1 MDIDIYGDLC
11 ADLPTPSP
19 GALASPAPLPSPV
32 APLEAI
38 DAGPRALAPPRL
50 QPPPGLPPGVAP
62 AYGSPRARSPP
73 RLGFGVAEGAG
84 SSPAAGGGPQT
95 WVAPGYEH
103 LAAGVGNVTS
113 VIIEAGEV
121 IAGSMSAAAD
131 QAAAA
136 ATAEEVD
143 DDDALEPELLAVA
156 STAERKPRKRD
167 NARGTTGL
175 ELAIP
180 DGPPPPLK
188 GADPASACEQLL
200 LLGGLPLTLHE
211 AELRRLAERF
221 GALNAISGGVVEETG
236 RPAGIAL
243 LEYSTAASASRAAQG
258 GSGICGLPAW
268 PIMTAPPPKLVLVG
282 RELLGMMRAGGPP
295 PWPEGG
301 ACSDDLR
308 CVLFRQFERY
318 GLYLRRDDA
327 SPTRQ
332 LARQNSTGSLGAHS
346 TRSASQGDSPER
358 PRRQEGWADKLQ
370 ALKRKVNGKQDL
382 GEVKRMRG

>member
-19 GALASPAPLPSPV
+19 GALASPAPLPSDV
-32 APLEAI
+32 EVIAI
-38 DAGPRALAPPRL
+38 DAAPPRL
-50 QPPPGLPPGVAP
+50 QPPPGLPPGPPVVLIA
-62 AYGSPRARSPP
+62 AHGSPRPASPP
-73 RLGFGVAEGAG
+73 RLGYGTMDGG
-84 SSPAAGGGPQT
+84 SSSPVASSGGPQT

-103 LAAGVGNVTS
+103 LAAGIGSVTS

-121 IAGSMSAAAD
+121 IAGSMDAAAE
-131 QAAAA
+131 Q
-136 ATAEEVD
+136 ATAAGRPVEVD
-143 DDDALEPELLAVA
+143 SDDDVLEPELLAVA
-156 STAERKPRKRD
+156 STTERKPRKRD
-167 NARGTTGL
+167 SSRAATGL

-180 DGPPPPLK
+180 NAQPLPLA
-188 GADPASACEQLL
+188 GADPTSSCEQFL
-200 LLGGLPLTLHE
+200 LLGGLPLTLPHG
-211 AELRRLAERF
+211 ELQRLAGKF
-221 GALNAISGGVVEETG
+221 GALNAISGGVVEENG

-243 LEYSTAASASRAAQG
+243 LEYSTAARASRAAQG
-258 GSGICGLPAW
+258 GSGICSLPAW

-318 GLYLRRDDA
+318 GLYLRRSDA

-332 LARQNSTGSLGAHS
+332 LARQNSAGTLSL
-346 TRSASQGDSPER
+346 RSRSQGDSPER
-358 PRRQEGWADKLQ
+358 PPAPRREEGWADKLQ

-382 GEVKRMRG
+382 GDVKRIRG